1 MESKLPAPE
10 YGPSA
15 TPRNLERQ
23 VPTFTP
29 ERALEQRSE
38 QHEREM
44 STTAEEAQRVQSVL
58 PPPVAL
64 PQPPTPVD
72 DSNQPGVADV
82 PLVASDDDLIEKEW
96 VDKAKRIVSE
106 TKDDPY
112 RREAEVG
119 KLQVEYLRK
128 RYGKELGMSE

>member
-1 MESKLPAPE
+1 MEPKLPAPE

-15 TPRNLERQ
+15 TPRSLERQ

-29 ERALEQRSE
+29 ERSLEQRPE
-38 QHEREM
+38 QHERDM
-44 STTAEEAQRVQSVL
+44 GTTAGEAQRVQSVL
-58 PPPVAL
+58 PPPVVL

-72 DSNQPGVADV
+72 DSSQPGVADV